1 MSIGKVYLELGS
13 SCTRSQMPAYL
24 FWTVLDLDIL
34 SPKRRKKNYMVG
46 LSAICWLTRNN
57 FSFEGKLIRSPT
69 EVICLASSFI
79 SYWAGLQKGND
90 KEVLES
96 GADTLKQA
104 ALYFHQQ
111 RQDNNCM
118 MLPCWVRRW
127 KALLALQ
134 SEFCFEKFFCCP
146 SLILFLLRL
155 PVLPV
160 NWVEFCSS
168 SPLGWEVVCFLLWPG
183 ICKTSATSSFGTF
196 SHCNFVAYGTEIR
209 ARPMLEKI

>member
-1 MSIGKVYLELGS
+1 
-13 SCTRSQMPAYL
+13 
-24 FWTVLDLDIL
+24 
-34 SPKRRKKNYMVG
+34 MVG
-46 LSAICWLTRNN
+46 LSAICWAIWLTRNN
-57 FSFEGKLIRSPT
+57 FSFEGKLTRSST

-134 SEFCFEKFFCCP
+134 SEFYFE
-146 SLILFLLRL
+146 
-155 PVLPV
+155 
-160 NWVEFCSS
+160 
-168 SPLGWEVVCFLLWPG
+168 
-183 ICKTSATSSFGTF
+183 
-196 SHCNFVAYGTEIR
+196 
-209 ARPMLEKI
+209 